1 MCAVAVPRPG
11 RWQVWAAVGFGKCL
25 SFPGTEDGGGTLAAD
40 GADRQSDRHVL
51 PVDRPTVLD
60 QSGFLDASMAGAWWL
75 GPADRPRPA
84 ADLAGQPGSFVLLAA
99 GGAGKSTVLRG
110 LRCREAGAVE
120 VDLVV
125 LDRTGMGRELRD
137 AIAAGGPVYL
147 DALDEAALHEPVV
160 FRVLE
165 HHLTSIDAAGVPWRL
180 ACRPAAWNPALA
192 AALTSSLPAFEQLKL
207 LPLTRQAAAD
217 LAAGAGADPAGF
229 LDALISAGLG
239 RLAASPMRLRAAAI
253 QWNLDGRLPA
263 SQLEAIRF
271 EVDQL
276 LTETDAG
283 RPLALLADRRRRIAA
298 RLAAMTVF
306 GKASRFTRAAD
317 PAPNAL
323 RVPDLPSTPE
333 PDEPGT
339 PINVAQYE
347 EVLGTALF
355 EAASGTGVSFR
366 HQRYA
371 EFLAATYLHE
381 RRIPRPQLR
390 ALLGVGPDGTLPG
403 ITAGIAAWAGAL
415 DPELTDDIVAANG
428 PAFAEAGV
436 ELPSHHL
443 RSVVVG
449 GVLERAATG
458 DIGTQPGLDLSPLA
472 YPGLEAQLTGY
483 LGPGLSQ
490 PQQLWWI
497 ARLATIGHCR
507 GMASAL
513 LDAVLAWTGPAW
525 ARRAGVAAVAALGTD
540 DDLRKLQQLARLDPA
555 DDPGDDILAAVIE
568 ALYPRLLDT
577 AGLLEILRPHRDPNY
592 LGPYDSLLAELSGQ
606 VPASDLPTVLTW
618 AAEHV
623 QDGENAYGALLPQL
637 VQHGWAHTRSPD
649 AAGALARLV
658 SSLASDSG
666 WPHWP
671 GPHEIPWANADPGE
685 RRDLAVGVAGNIP
698 PEESYRLIALG
709 LLARDDLRWLVSGL
723 PALPP
728 PAREA
733 LAWCVSPL
741 TLEPTAV
748 EADLILG
755 MPADH
760 PAYPHTQWL
769 RQPVPINS
777 DSAQLWRR
785 HQQDELEAERVQS
798 AGRQERQLQLAAA
811 LGDARADP
819 GCWWRVAVW
828 LAAGDSG
835 HDNGMIFSHDLTAR
849 PGWPLLDRKE
859 REDVLALGIQYVN
872 IHQVQPAAW
881 IGRPKVPVALAA
893 ADWSGIYLLTTL
905 ATHSP
910 QRLAAVTQ
918 PAWRSWAPAIVG
930 AWDSGTGG
938 GQRARCQL
946 AGLVPAGEKQAVLD
960 AALRRLDALQEHGG
974 RLSPRELYDHLTPRL
989 APELA
994 GHLLDGRYT
1003 GQLADDV
1010 LSMLVD
1016 HAPQAARGV
1025 CRQLLARREPAL
1037 AAGARRGLA
1046 RLDPAIVIHDLVSTA
1061 AAPADIAD
1069 IAPHL
1074 DLSRLGDLDLA
1085 GLGRLL
1091 LQCVPFGSDPQGAY
1105 GTVRGFQVRSVRG
1118 TVMQLLAD
1126 HGQVRFFEELAQQH
1140 SGGRGQETIAWYLRQ
1155 ARDRAAD
1162 LGYTGLQPAQ
1172 LLQLL
1177 SRTDAHLVRHDG
1189 DLLEVVLSQLDDL
1202 QHDLTHK
1209 GTSRFLWNLGPGT
1222 STPKSEDDISDWV
1235 SRELRLRLTPATM
1248 IDREVQVTRGL
1259 QGIGTRI
1266 DLTATTPTAT
1276 QPPTSARVIAEAK
1289 LVTNSTLLTAM
1300 EEQLVQ
1306 RYLIPAGLQYGIY
1319 LIYWIDPRQRPTGS
1333 RARSADRDA
1342 LVQQL
1347 NEQAAKAGDGL
1358 QIRPY
1363 LLDISHP

>member
-1 MCAVAVPRPG
+1 
-11 RWQVWAAVGFGKCL
+11 
-25 SFPGTEDGGGTLAAD
+25 
-40 GADRQSDRHVL
+40 
-51 PVDRPTVLD
+51 
-60 QSGFLDASMAGAWWL
+60 MAGAWWV
-75 GPADRPRPA
+75 GPADRPRRA
-84 ADLAGQPGSFVLLAA
+84 ADLAGQPGSFVLLAS

-110 LRCREAGAVE
+110 LRRREAGAVE

-125 LDRTGMGRELRD
+125 LGRTDMGRELRD
-137 AIAAGGPVYL
+137 AIATGGPVYL
-147 DALDEAALHEPVV
+147 DALDEAALHEAAV

-165 HHLTSIDAAGVPWRL
+165 HYLTSIDAAGVPWRL

-192 AALTSSLPAFEQLKL
+192 VALTASLPAFEPLKL
-207 LPLTRQAAAD
+207 LPLTRQSVAD

-229 LDALISAGLG
+229 LDVLISAGLG

-276 LTETDAG
+276 LTETDTG
-283 RPLALLADRRRRIAA
+283 RPLAVPADRRRRIAA

-306 GKASRFTRAAD
+306 GRGSCFTRAAD
-317 PAPNAL
+317 PAPSAL

-339 PINVAQYE
+339 PIPLAHYE

-355 EAASGTGVSFR
+355 DAAADGGVSFR

-381 RRIPRPQLR
+381 RRISRPQLR
-390 ALLGVGPDGTLPG
+390 ALLGVDPDGTLPG

-428 PAFAEAGV
+428 PAFADAGV

-443 RSVVVG
+443 RAVVVG
-449 GVLERAATG
+449 SVLERAATG

-472 YPGLEAQLTGY
+472 YPGLEAQLTGRV
-483 LGPGLSQ
+483 GPGLSK
-490 PQQLWWI
+490 PEELWWI
-497 ARLATIGHCR
+497 AQLAAAGQCR
-507 GMASAL
+507 AMVTAL
-513 LDAVLAWTGPAW
+513 LDAVLAWAGPAW
-525 ARRAGVAAVAALGTD
+525 ARRAGVAAVAALGAD
-540 DDLRKLQQLARLDPA
+540 EDLHKLQPLARLGPA
-555 DDPGDDILAAVIE
+555 RDPGDDVLAAVIE

-577 AGLLEILRPHRDPNY
+577 AGLLEILRPQRDTNY
-592 LGPYDSLLAELSGQ
+592 LGPYDRLLGELSGQ
-606 VPASDLPTVLTW
+606 IPVGDLSTALAW
-618 AAEHV
+618 AAERV
-623 QDGENAYGALLPQL
+623 QDGEDAYGSLLPQL
-637 VQHGWAHTRSPD
+637 VQRGWAHTGSPD
-649 AAGALARLV
+649 VRGALARLV
-658 SSLASDSG
+658 AHLASDPG
-666 WPHWP
+666 WRHWP
-671 GPHEIPWANADPGE
+671 GSDKAPWANADPGE
-685 RRDLAVGVAGNIP
+685 RRDLAVGVAGNLAP
-698 PEESYRLIALG
+698 QESYRLINLG
-709 LLARDDLRWLVSGL
+709 LVARDDLRWLVSGL
-723 PALPP
+723 PTLPL

-733 LAWCVSPL
+733 LARCVSPL
-741 TLEPTAV
+741 TLEPTEG

-755 MPADH
+755 MPADN

-777 DSAQLWRR
+777 ESAKLWRQ
-785 HQQDELEAERVQS
+785 HQQDEVEAERGQS

-835 HDNGMIFSHDLTAR
+835 HDNGMIFSYDLTAR
-849 PGWPLLDRKE
+849 PGWPLLDKKE
-859 REDVLALGIQYVN
+859 HEDVLALGIQYIN
-872 IHQVQPAAW
+872 THQIQPAAW

-893 ADWSGIYLLTTL
+893 ADWSGVYLLTTL
-905 ATHSP
+905 AIHAR

-918 PAWRSWAPAIVG
+918 SAWRSWAPAIVG

-946 AGLVPAGEKQAVLD
+946 ADLVPAGEKQAVLD

-989 APELA
+989 TPELA
-994 GHLLDGRYT
+994 GHLLGGRYT

-1046 RLDPAIVIHDLVSTA
+1046 KLDPATVIDDLVSTA

-1091 LQCVPFGSDPQGAY
+1091 LGCIPFNSDPQGAY

-1126 HGQVRFFEELAQQH
+1126 HGQVRFFEDLAQQH
-1140 SGGRGQETIAWYLRQ
+1140 SGPGQETIAWYLRQ
-1155 ARDRAAD
+1155 ARARAAD

-1172 LLQLL
+1172 LLKLL
-1177 SRTDAHLVRHDG
+1177 SRADARLVRHDG

-1202 QHDLTHK
+1202 QHDLTHQ
-1209 GTSRFLWNLGPGT
+1209 GASRFLWNLGPGT

-1235 SRELRLRLTPATM
+1235 RRELRLRLTPATM

-1276 QPPTSARVIAEAK
+1276 QPPTSARIIAEAK

-1300 EEQLVQ
+1300 EDQLVQ

-1319 LIYWIDPRQRPTGS
+1319 LIYWIDPRQRPAAS
-1333 RARSADRDA
+1333 RARSADRDT

-1347 NEQAAKAGDGL
+1347 NEQAARAGEGF

-1363 LLDISHP
+1363 LLDISHPEQSARAR